1 MNKLKQE
8 EYEEIVKFAAF
19 QSFTGLWAYIA
30 PNMIPSLNFS
40 GEQFPFQTRKEIF
53 FYFVKRLLNEGYLKL
68 AKNGH
73 LLTGTIDEQ
82 LKIFHD
88 AFPNNEDEMFD
99 PQHLMDDYWF
109 YDKSCP
115 AEAVWVNNDRVLEW
129 T

>member
-1 MNKLKQE
+1 M
-8 EYEEIVKFAAF
+8 
-19 QSFTGLWAYIA
+19 
-30 PNMIPSLNFS
+30 
-40 GEQFPFQTRKEIF
+40 
-53 FYFVKRLLNEGYLKL
+53 NEGHIKL

-115 AEAVWVNNDRVLEW
+115 AEAVWVRNDGTLEW

>member
-1 MNKLKQE
+1 MINDHDYKEVVECSELR
-8 EYEEIVKFAAF
+8 
-19 QSFTGLWAYIA
+19 SFKGLWNYIC
-30 PNMIPSLNFS
+30 PDMIPSLKFS

-53 FYFVKRLLNEGYLKL
+53 FYFVQRLLNEGHIKL

-88 AFPNNEDEMFD
+88 AFPNNEDGLYD
-99 PQHLMDDYWF
+99 PKHLMEDYWF
-109 YDKSCP
+109 YDDSCP
-115 AEAVWVNNDRVLEW
+115 AGVVWVHNDGTLEW

>member
-1 MNKLKQE
+1 MINDHDYKEVVECSELR
-8 EYEEIVKFAAF
+8 
-19 QSFTGLWAYIA
+19 SFRGLWNYIC
-30 PNMIPSLNFS
+30 PDMIPSLKVS

-53 FYFVKRLLNEGYLKL
+53 FYFVKRLLNEGHIKL

-88 AFPNNEDEMFD
+88 AFPNKEDEMRD
-99 PQHLMDDYWF
+99 PQNLMDDYWF
-109 YDKSCP
+109 YDDSCP
-115 AEAVWVNNDRVLEW
+115 AEAVWVRNDGTLEW

>member
-1 MNKLKQE
+1 MINDHDYKEVVECSELR
-8 EYEEIVKFAAF
+8 
-19 QSFTGLWAYIA
+19 SFRGLWNYIC
-30 PNMIPSLNFS
+30 PDMIPSLKFS

-53 FYFVKRLLNEGYLKL
+53 FYFVQRLLNEGHIKL

-88 AFPNNEDEMFD
+88 AFPNNEDGLYD
-99 PQHLMDDYWF
+99 PKHLMEDYWF
-109 YDKSCP
+109 YDDSCP
-115 AEAVWVNNDRVLEW
+115 AGVVWVHHDGTLEW

>member
-1 MNKLKQE
+1 MINDHDYKEVVECSELR
-8 EYEEIVKFAAF
+8 
-19 QSFTGLWAYIA
+19 SFRGLWNYIC
-30 PNMIPSLNFS
+30 PDMIPSLKFS

-53 FYFVKRLLNEGYLKL
+53 FYFVQRLLNEGHIKL

-88 AFPNNEDEMFD
+88 AFPNNEDGLYD
-99 PQHLMDDYWF
+99 PKHLMEDYWF
-109 YDKSCP
+109 YDDSCP
-115 AEAVWVNNDRVLEW
+115 AGVVWVHNDGTLEW